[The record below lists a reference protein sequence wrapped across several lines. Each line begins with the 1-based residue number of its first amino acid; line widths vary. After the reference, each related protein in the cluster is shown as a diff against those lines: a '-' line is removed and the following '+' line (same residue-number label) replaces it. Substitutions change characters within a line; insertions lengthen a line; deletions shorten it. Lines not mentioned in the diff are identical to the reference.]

1 MTGAIEIGLVWL
13 AHGEGLPVPS
23 QQSAGAAGMDLVAA
37 LPLDEERLLAPGQRA
52 LIPCGFVMALPEGF
66 EAQVRPRSGLAA
78 RHGVTVLN
86 SPGTIDADYRGEVQ
100 VILINL
106 GEAPFAIRRGDR
118 IAQMVVAPVLS
129 ARFTVK
135 AELDETV
142 RGAGGFGSTGK
153 GLS

>member
-1 MTGAIEIGLVWL
+1 
-13 AHGEGLPVPS
+13 
-23 QQSAGAAGMDLVAA
+23 
-37 LPLDEERLLAPGQRA
+37 
-52 LIPCGFVMALPEGF
+52 
-66 EAQVRPRSGLAA
+66 
-78 RHGVTVLN
+78 
-86 SPGTIDADYRGEVQ
+86 VQ